1 MAAHQLTSIV
11 KRSVPVVKACSEW
24 GACSKDFHYMFTTGS
39 VFTKILVTTE
49 VYYSLQ
55 ILLQASVYYI
65 FTTGKYVVN
74 REPAVN
80 TLGH

>member
-1 MAAHQLTSIV
+1 
-11 KRSVPVVKACSEW
+11 
-24 GACSKDFHYMFTTGS
+24 MFTTGS
-39 VFTKILVTTE
+39 VFTKILVTRE

-65 FTTGKYVVN
+65 FTTGKYVMN
-74 REPAVN
+74 REPVVN